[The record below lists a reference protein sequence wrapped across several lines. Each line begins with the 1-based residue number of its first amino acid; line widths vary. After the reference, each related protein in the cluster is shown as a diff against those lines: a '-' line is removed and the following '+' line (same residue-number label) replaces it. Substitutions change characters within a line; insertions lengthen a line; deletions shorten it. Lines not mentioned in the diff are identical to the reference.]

1 MELSE
6 TGGGQTEADSDLP
19 PPQFVRIL
27 TTASRLDGIG
37 GLERAQLEACRQLRA
52 RGHRIEL
59 LYTEPGDL
67 SPEWVQI
74 TDRRV
79 RVRGYSLYR
88 GAPLGSLQS
97 VAGVASAIRRLAPD
111 VVYAHHHRDT
121 PASVLAGRPLV
132 CHLHLQPPPSR
143 SWQDHLALRRSR
155 LLIAVSRFTAESW
168 AESLGL
174 AGDRFAVVANGVDLS
189 RFAPADART
198 RAEVRASLGLP
209 GDRCLILFAGRV
221 DPEKGVERALEA
233 MSRLDPTRFHLAVA
247 GDANPGS
254 FGGDRGRAQAYA
266 GDLRAR
272 YPNGAVTWLGR
283 MQDVSPVLAA
293 ADAVVLPSLVP
304 DSLPLIVLESLASG
318 TPVLATAVGGIPE
331 MLTGR
336 LAANLIPNAEPE
348 ALAQRL
354 REIGGWR
361 TNNPELGALGREHVE
376 RNYSLDRFGARL
388 DAAIEAAMRPATEFR
403 AERAAGQPA

>member
-1 MELSE
+1 M
-6 TGGGQTEADSDLP
+6 
-19 PPQFVRIL
+19 RIL

-52 RGHRIEL
+52 RGHRIDL
-59 LYTEPGDL
+59 LYTEAGDL
-67 SPEWVQI
+67 TPEWEEIVE
-74 TDRRV
+74 RRV
-79 RVRGYSLYR
+79 QVRGYSLYR
-88 GAPLGSLQS
+88 GAPLGSVQS
-97 VAGVASAIRRLAPD
+97 VAGVVGAVRRLAPD

-121 PASVLAGRPLV
+121 PAPALAGRPLI

-155 LLIAVSRFTAESW
+155 RLIAVSRFTAERW
-168 AESLGL
+168 GESLGL
-174 AGDRFAVVANGVDLS
+174 PAERFAVVANGVDLS
-189 RFAPADART
+189 RFAPADARM
-198 RAEVRASLGLP
+198 RAEVRASFGLP

-233 MSRLDPTRFHLAVA
+233 VSRLDPARFHLAIA

-254 FGGDRGRAQAYA
+254 FGGDRVKAQAYA

-272 YPNGAVTWLGR
+272 YTNGAVTWLGR

-304 DSLPLIVLESLASG
+304 DSLPLIVLEAMASG
-318 TPVLATAVGGIPE
+318 TPVLASAVGGIPE
-331 MLTGR
+331 MLTGP
-336 LAANLIPNAEPE
+336 LAANLIPGAEPG

-354 REIGGWR
+354 REICDWR
-361 TNNPELGALGREHVE
+361 TSNPELGALGREHVE
-376 RNYSLDRFGARL
+376 RNYALDQFGERL
-388 DAAIEAAMRPATEFR
+388 DAAIEAAMRR
-403 AERAAGQPA
+403 